1 MIEETDNYI
10 IKPYKNR
17 KKFEL
22 YVHNNELRSRLTNYP
37 LIIVKEDIT
46 SLVEFRKK
54 ILFKSETYK
63 NIILHCL
70 HLYSKEEQAPNLVV
84 NLEKYFLSKI
94 TKIPPHVDVN
104 KLDMREG
111 FLSHI
116 LKEIK
121 RKFS

>member
-54 ILFKSETYK
+54 YYLNPK
-63 NIILHCL
+63 L
-70 HLYSKEEQAPNLVV
+70 
-84 NLEKYFLSKI
+84 
-94 TKIPPHVDVN
+94 TKA
-104 KLDMREG
+104 
-111 FLSHI
+111 S
-116 LKEIK
+116 
-121 RKFS
+121 FSTA